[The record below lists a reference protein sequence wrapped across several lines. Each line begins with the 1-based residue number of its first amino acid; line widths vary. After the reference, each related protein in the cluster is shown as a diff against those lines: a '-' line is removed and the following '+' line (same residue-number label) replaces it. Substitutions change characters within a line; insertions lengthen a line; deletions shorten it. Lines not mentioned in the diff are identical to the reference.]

1 MRRTRRKR
9 SWRPTT
15 FRISATSGRPTRRR
29 PKWPKGEWDCLVRS
43 GGGRFLWLRMEF
55 RGNGRVTPRLD
66 SIELEFPRISL
77 RRYLPAVFGKEAV
90 SADFTDRF
98 LSLFD
103 TTFRS
108 IETNLDREARF
119 FDPLSAPAERDPKTG
134 ADFLS
139 WLGFMDRPH
148 SRSPL
153 ARGQAEKVPQE
164 RGPSLRPARHAR
176 RFVARAVAVSR
187 SGPGRVL
194 PGRSAA

>member
-1 MRRTRRKR
+1 M
-9 SWRPTT
+9 
-15 FRISATSGRPTRRR
+15 
-29 PKWPKGEWDCLVRS
+29 
-43 GGGRFLWLRMEF
+43 
-55 RGNGRVTPRLD
+55 TPRLH

-139 WLGFMDRPH
+139 WLGSWIGLTLDRHWPEAK
-148 SRSPL
+148 RRKFFKKAGRL
-153 ARGQAEKVPQE
+153 YDLRGTREGLWRELLLFLGLDGDKCC
-164 RGPSLRPARHAR
+164 
-176 RFVARAVAVSR
+176 RADQPR
-187 SGPGRVL
+187 
-194 PGRSAA
+194 